1 MPDFFEFRALSQWP
15 VTTERTVATDR
26 RRSRFESS
34 LDNTVSLLDSE
45 LRMIG
50 AQRATIEIDI
60 EPKALRSLSV
70 PAKGYRADDPAV
82 VLRYVDEH
90 GVEITMP
97 CDTFFTWQENLR
109 AIALTVRNLRKCEDY
124 GAVRRGQ
131 QFRGFAALPAVTTTA
146 LSYEQAAK
154 TALRLAGK
162 RETAELLGKVLT
174 NPIYARDVVR
184 LAMNKTHPEKASSGN
199 GSSNDFV
206 LAQECKRVL
215 QAKHGVDL

>member
-1 MPDFFEFRALSQWP
+1 VPIYFEFRPIESWP
-15 VTTERTVATDR
+15 AGTERTPVGER
-26 RRSRFESS
+26 RVSKFKAS
-34 LDNTVSLLDSE
+34 LSETIDLLDSE
-45 LRMIG
+45 MRLVG
-50 AQRATIEIDI
+50 AQRGAVEIAI
-60 EPKALRSLSV
+60 SSRELSAVGVPFAGYKA
-70 PAKGYRADDPAV
+70 KDPAV
-82 VLRYVDEH
+82 ILKYIDEQ
-90 GVEITMP
+90 GVAITMP

-131 QFRGFAALPAVTTTA
+131 QFRGFAALPAVTTSA

-154 TALRLAGK
+154 TALRLA
-162 RETAELLGKVLT
+162 LH
-174 NPIYARDVVR
+174 N
-184 LAMNKTHPEKASSGN
+184 THPEKTGN

>member
-1 MPDFFEFRALSQWP
+1 MPDHFEFQSLSHWP
-15 VTTERTVATDR
+15 QSTERTLATER
-26 RRSRFESS
+26 RRSRFDSS
-34 LDNTVSLLDSE
+34 LDQTVSLLDSE
-45 LRMIG
+45 LRLIG
-50 AQRATIEIDI
+50 AQRATIELVI
-60 EPKALRSLSV
+60 EPRELRKIGV
-70 PAKGYRADDPAV
+70 PYAGYRATDPAV

-97 CDTFFTWQENLR
+97 CDTFFSWQENLR

-146 LSYEQAAK
+146 LSYEQAGK

-162 RETAELLGKVLT
+162 RETPELLGKILS
-174 NPIYARDVVR
+174 NPVFAQQVMR
-184 LAMNKTHPEKASSGN
+184 LAVSNAHPDRSGN

>member
-1 MPDFFEFRALSQWP
+1 MPDFFTFAALSQWP
-15 VTTERTVATDR
+15 RSTERTLVSER
-26 RRSRFESS
+26 RRSRFDSA
-34 LDNTVSLLDSE
+34 LDKTVSLLDSE
-45 LRMIG
+45 LRLIG
-50 AQRATIEIDI
+50 AQRATIELDI
-60 EPKALRSLSV
+60 EPRELRRIGI
-70 PAKGYRADDPAV
+70 PYAGYRAADPAV

-131 QFRGFAALPAVTTTA
+131 QFRGFAALPAVTTA
-146 LSYEQAAK
+146 LSYEQAGK
-154 TALRLAGK
+154 TVLRLAGK
-162 RETAELLGKVLT
+162 RESPDLLGKVLS
-174 NPIYARDVVR
+174 NPVFAHEVLR
-184 LAMNKTHPEKASSGN
+184 LALKKTHPDNGN
-199 GSSNDFV
+199 ATSNDFV

>member
-1 MPDFFEFRALSQWP
+1 MPDFFEFRALSAWP
-15 VTTERTVATDR
+15 QTTERTIASSR
-26 RRSRFESS
+26 RVSRFESS

-45 LRMIG
+45 MRLLK
-50 AQRATIEIDI
+50 AQRASVEIDI
-60 EPKALRSLSV
+60 DPKQLRSV
-70 PAKGYRADDPAV
+70 GIPFAGYRANDPAV
-82 VLRYVDEH
+82 ILRYVDEH
-90 GVEITMP
+90 GVEIVMP

-131 QFRGFAALPAVTTTA
+131 QFRGFAALPAVTQAA
-146 LSYEQAAK
+146 LSIEQAAK
-154 TALRLAGK
+154 TALRIAGK
-162 RETAELLGKVLT
+162 RETAEQLDKIMR
-174 NPIYARDVVR
+174 NPLFARDVIR
-184 LAMNKTHPEKASSGN
+184 LALHNSHPEKAGN